1 MDAHCFLSP
10 SSTNTDE
17 TRAHSAVEKLGKIH
31 AIGVYSTLYIFI
43 KGWFDY
49 QVAKHACLSSEVESC
64 RTSYLQHCCSFFN
77 LRTTWTLIM

>member
-1 MDAHCFLSP
+1 MPIAFYHHP
-10 SSTNTDE
+10 QPTQM
-17 TRAHSAVEKLGKIH
+17 RAGHSAVEKLGKIH
-31 AIGVYSTLYIFI
+31 AIGVYSIYIFI